1 MTLKLIEVDTAT
13 DFEELIA
20 CQWASYENPL
30 QPFFRMFCPL
40 NASTHAESLKESVAL
55 QLKWHNEDPT
65 SYWAKV
71 VNDDGKIVGGC
82 LWKIYSENP
91 FDTDEDHSYA
101 YWQPEGERREFITQA
116 LKQFDAPRAR
126 MGARPQVYVN
136 IVFTHP
142 DHRRQ
147 GVANVIM
154 NWSKQKAD
162 EMGVELWLDATEQ
175 GVPVYEKHGFTV
187 VNVNTIQPTKENPGE
202 EWHKVKDELGP
213 MTFRQMWRPAGG
225 DYQEGKTVK
234 PWETVEIKYEP
245 ELPYV
250 ESHAAW
256 ARWGQGR

>member
-1 MTLKLIEVDTAT
+1 MTLKLVEVDTAT

-40 NASTHAESLKESVAL
+40 LGEGPTAHADSLKESVKL

-65 SYWAKV
+65 SYWGKV
-71 VNDDGKIVGGC
+71 VDDNGKIVGGC
-82 LWKIYSENP
+82 LWKICPTNP
-91 FDTDEDHSYA
+91 FDTEDDHSYA
-101 YWQPEGERREFITQA
+101 YWQPEGERREFISQA

-126 MGARPQVYVN
+126 MGIRPQVYVN

-175 GVPVYEKHGFTV
+175 GMPVYEKHGFTV
-187 VNVNTIQPTKENPGE
+187 VNVNTIQPRKENPGK
-202 EWHKVKDELGP
+202 EWNKVKKELGT

-234 PWETVEIKYEP
+234 PWETVDIVYEP
-245 ELPYV
+245 EPAFVKAYV
-250 ESHAAW
+250 A
-256 ARWGQGR
+256 

>member
-1 MTLKLIEVDTAT
+1 MPLKLVEVDTAT

-40 NASTHAESLKESVAL
+40 KGTGPSAHAQSLKESTAL

-65 SYWAKV
+65 SYWGKV
-71 VNDDGKIVGGC
+71 VNDDGKIVG
-82 LWKIYSENP
+82 
-91 FDTDEDHSYA
+91 D
-101 YWQPEGERREFITQA
+101 
-116 LKQFDAPRAR
+116 
-126 MGARPQVYVN
+126 VN

-187 VNVNTIQPTKENPGE
+187 VNVNTIQPMKENPGE
-202 EWHKVKDELGP
+202 EWNKVKEELGT

-234 PWETVEIKYEP
+234 PWKTVEIKYEP
-245 ELPYV
+245 ELAYV
-250 ESHAAW
+250 ESHAAQ
-256 ARWGQGR
+256 A